1 MKDSFAARARTHT
14 LGDLPRR
21 AAARFP
27 HKTAIIHGDVRI
39 TFSELDQ
46 LINATAAG
54 LHGSGLQKGDRLA
67 LISRNCWQY
76 PVIHYATARL
86 GVILVPVNFTLT
98 AGEIAYILQDCC
110 ASAVIAEADLVQTA
124 AAAIAGL
131 PDAPRVTSAIGAGT
145 ELPPQ
150 WSHFDSW
157 LTAEPGHVPGVPVAD
172 DDVLRIMYTSGTES
186 RPKGALLT
194 SRSLMWQYMSC
205 IEAGDMTSEDVEL
218 HAMPLYHCAQL
229 DNFLNTD
236 IYLGATSVIT
246 NRTDPESILR
256 LLEQEQITNFFA
268 PPTVWISLLRCPGLD
283 STPLSALSKGYYG
296 ASPLPP
302 HTLDEIRQRI
312 PGIRL
317 WNFYGQTEMA
327 SIATVLRPEQQM
339 FRPGSAGKPALN
351 VESRIVDED
360 GAVVAAGAVGEIVH
374 RSPHATVGY
383 LNNAAATEEAFRDG
397 WFHSGD
403 LGYFDEEGYLWVVD
417 RKKDMIKTGGE
428 NVSSREVEEVFYQH
442 ESVKEA
448 AAFAVP
454 HPRWVEAVAVAVV
467 PRDGAVVN
475 PSALQTHCRDR
486 LAGFKVPKLIVGVEA
501 LPKNPSGKVM
511 KRELRHRFA
520 ESLSSPPGPDVVETP
535 TT

>member
-1 MKDSFAARARTHT
+1 MNDSRITQARTHT

-27 HKTAIIHGDVRI
+27 NKPAIIHGDVRI
-39 TFSELDQ
+39 TFGELDH
-46 LINATAAG
+46 LIDLAAAG
-54 LHGSGLQKGDRLA
+54 LHDTGLRKGDRLA
-67 LISRNCWQY
+67 LLSRNCWQY
-76 PVIHYATARL
+76 PVIQYATARL
-86 GVILVPVNFTLT
+86 GVVLVPVNFTLT
-98 AGEIAYILQDCC
+98 AGEIAYILQDCS
-110 ASAVIAEADLVQTA
+110 ATAVIAETNLLQTA
-124 AAAIAGL
+124 SAAIGDL
-131 PDAPRVTSAIGAGT
+131 PDLPRVTSVLGPSF
-145 ELPPQ
+145 ELPPG

-157 LTAEPGHVPGVPVAD
+157 LTAKPRTVPDVPVGD

-194 SRSLMWQYMSC
+194 SRSLMWQYVSC

-246 NRTDPESILR
+246 SRTDPETILQ

-268 PPTVWISLLRCPGLD
+268 PPTVWISLLRCPTFD
-283 STPLSALSKGYYG
+283 STRLSTLIKGYYG

-302 HTLDEIRQRI
+302 HVLTEIQQRI
-312 PGIRL
+312 PEIRL

-327 SIATVLRPEQQM
+327 SIATVLRPEQQTS
-339 FRPGSAGKPALN
+339 RAGSAGKPALN
-351 VESRIVDED
+351 VESRIVDGD
-360 GAVVAAGAVGEIVH
+360 GAVVAAGLMGEIVH

-383 LNNAAATEEAFRDG
+383 LNNAAATDEAFRDG

-428 NVSSREVEEVFYQH
+428 NVSSREVEEVLYQH
-442 ESVKEA
+442 QSVKEA

-467 PRDGAVVN
+467 PRDGAVVD
-475 PSALQTHCRDR
+475 PSALETHCRDR
-486 LAGFKVPKLIVGVEA
+486 LAGFKVPKLIVGVDA

-511 KRELRHRFA
+511 KRQLRAKYA
-520 ESLSSPPGPDVVETP
+520 EALSNSPGPRVLESP
-535 TT
+535 QE